1 MNIARPVTP
10 SLGSNDRRDNWWIGP
25 LATALG
31 LGGFGVY
38 SMWAAFQNAYY
49 AWGPYLSPFYS
60 PLMEFGWMPHWFS
73 PAFLILGAPLGF
85 RATCYYY
92 RKAYYRAFFFSPPGC
107 AVGKGK
113 SQGYTGERA
122 FPFILQNLHRFFM
135 YLAVLFIFI
144 LGYDAIQGMYFP
156 LDGNGK
162 VMVDAF
168 HFTPASHKW
177 GFGLG
182 TAIMFLNVILL
193 ACYTF
198 GCHSLRHL
206 IGGKHDCFSCIASG
220 GPNPPA
226 SFKAFQK
233 VSWLN
238 ERHMQFA
245 WASLASVGLTD
256 IYIRGVAMG
265 LWHDVYF
272 LF

>member
-1 MNIARPVTP
+1 
-10 SLGSNDRRDNWWIGP
+10 
-25 LATALG
+25 
-31 LGGFGVY
+31 
-38 SMWAAFQNAYY
+38 
-49 AWGPYLSPFYS
+49 
-60 PLMEFGWMPHWFS
+60 
-73 PAFLILGAPLGF
+73 
-85 RATCYYY
+85 
-92 RKAYYRAFFFSPPGC
+92 
-107 AVGKGK
+107 
-113 SQGYTGERA
+113 
-122 FPFILQNLHRFFM
+122 M